1 MDRDDVLDEVGNL
14 AALEHFFIV
23 ECLSVQ
29 CALGHDLEESEGGAS
44 DQRGRDAIAVVMDY
58 AKFTLMNRFR
68 NLNAA
73 LVEAHPARDPEL
85 GRADSASSASHPA
98 IPLEPPSAAELGRL
112 VEREQALAE
121 RIDERYTTLAAEL
134 AASGDRLGALI
145 EGGADHV
152 DTVARLRDA
161 IGDAPIASLIR
172 ARERTAS
179 DSLGEHL
186 LQVSN
191 RAYRTLVS
199 VLRDRLA
206 LNSSVS
212 QGTALDAMDTLNDA
226 NRVLV
231 QRGLLPPFSP
241 D

>member
-1 MDRDDVLDEVGNL
+1 MTRDEVLDEVATL
-14 AALEHFFIV
+14 ASLEHFFIL
-23 ECLSVQ
+23 ECLSIQ
-29 CALGHDLEESEGGAS
+29 CALGHDLDEGDGGAS
-44 DQRGRDAIAVVMDY
+44 DQRGREASGVVMNY

-68 NLNAA
+68 NLNSA
-73 LVEAHPARDPEL
+73 LIEADPPRDPQL
-85 GRADSASSASHPA
+85 DRAAAVSSASHPE
-98 IPLEPPSAAELGRL
+98 IPLEPPSAAELERL
-112 VEREQALAE
+112 LEREQAIAE
-121 RIDERYTTLAAEL
+121 RIDERYVTLAAEL
-134 AASGDRLGALI
+134 AASGDLLGSLI

-152 DTVARLRDA
+152 ERVASLRDA

-186 LQVSN
+186 LALSN
-191 RAYRTLVS
+191 RAYRTLIG

-206 LNSSVS
+206 PNSTVS
-212 QGTALDAMDTLNDA
+212 QSTALDAMDTLNDA

>member
-1 MDRDDVLDEVGNL
+1 MDRDDVLNEVATL

-23 ECLSVQ
+23 ECLSIQ
-29 CALGHDLEESEGGAS
+29 CALGHDHDEGEGGAS
-44 DQRGRDAIAVVMDY
+44 DQRGRDAIGVVMNY

-73 LVEAHPARDPEL
+73 LVEAEPPRDPAL
-85 GRADSASSASHPA
+85 GRADTVSSASHPA
-98 IPLEPPSAAELGRL
+98 IPLEPPSGAELERL
-112 VEREQALAE
+112 VEGEHDIAE
-121 RIDERYTTLAAEL
+121 RIDERYTTVAAEL
-134 AASGDRLGALI
+134 AASGELLGTLI

-186 LQVSN
+186 LGLSN
-191 RAYRTLVS
+191 RSYRTLIS

-206 LNSSVS
+206 PDSTVS
-212 QGTALDAMDTLNDA
+212 QG
-226 NRVLV
+226 
-231 QRGLLPPFSP
+231 
-241 D
+241 

>member
-1 MDRDDVLDEVGNL
+1 MDRDDVLNEVATL
-14 AALEHFFIV
+14 ATLEHFFIV

-29 CALGHDLEESEGGAS
+29 CALGHDLDEGEGGAS
-44 DQRGRDAIAVVMDY
+44 DQRGREAIGVVMNY

-73 LVEAHPARDPEL
+73 LTDAGRDPEL
-85 GRADSASSASHPA
+85 SRAETVSSASHPA
-98 IPLEPPSAAELGRL
+98 MPLEPPSAAELERL
-112 VEREQALAE
+112 VEREHEIAE
-121 RIDERYTTLAAEL
+121 RIDERYATLATEL
-134 AASGDRLGALI
+134 AASGDLLGTLI

-161 IGDAPIASLIR
+161 IGDAPIAGLIR

-186 LQVSN
+186 LGLSN
-191 RAYRTLVS
+191 RSYRTLIS

-206 LNSSVS
+206 PGSTVS
-212 QGTALDAMDTLNDA
+212 QGTGLDAMDTLNDA

-231 QRGLLPPFSP
+231 QRGLLPPFSL